1 MELSLLSLSMWSN
14 QEPIRTGSLDAHLGI
29 GPPKFGGMLLQKRY
43 IEQRKVAGNIDGF
56 GRTMLQN
63 YPGPEEQDLA

>member
-56 GRTMLQN
+56 GKDDVTKLPR
-63 YPGPEEQDLA
+63 PGGLDLA